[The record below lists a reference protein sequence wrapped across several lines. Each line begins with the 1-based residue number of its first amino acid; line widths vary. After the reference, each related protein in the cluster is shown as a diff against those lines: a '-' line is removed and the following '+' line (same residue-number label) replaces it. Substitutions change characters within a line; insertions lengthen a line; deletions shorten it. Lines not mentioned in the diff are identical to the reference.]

1 MAKQDKKPKTEPT
14 DKLAATLAE
23 LKAAKKTIRRLEAD
37 AGDTVANA
45 LEMAKIKVIIDHH
58 LDDFDIDL
66 EAEMQFV
73 VGLSLGEDG
82 KVTGEAVYRPQAAKG
97 DGDEDD
103 PGEADGDAADKNDPN
118 TEDDQK
124 AAGKKA
130 AKQSRRV
137 KAKPPKDVRAE
148 AKAFFDRRHGVEQ

>member
-1 MAKQDKKPKTEPT
+1 MAKRDKNPKTEPT

-82 KVTGEAVYRPQAAKG
+82 KVTGEAVYRPQAAKAEGDEEDGG
-97 DGDEDD
+97 DGAEVDD
-103 PGEADGDAADKNDPN
+103 TKETVA
-118 TEDDQK
+118 EDDQK

>member
-1 MAKQDKKPKTEPT
+1 MAKRDKNPKTEPT

-97 DGDEDD
+97 DGDEEDGGEGAEVDD
-103 PGEADGDAADKNDPN
+103 PKEAVA
-118 TEDDQK
+118 EDDQK